1 VYEFPDGYNFVS
13 LCLESTYNVVSIY
26 LKPTLNK
33 CPLDSAAK
41 RTSCGRKDLK
51 PTLKET
57 VEMVQYWLDRARIT
71 DGPTDVTVVPVSFV
85 VANSYQDNQL
95 KRLVAPE
102 DEIIVLDMIEEAK
115 NDWVFE
121 LKSGDVLPVQIIA
134 SIQATM
140 DASKFDGMMFPV
152 VYRGNPVLEKRFYK
166 RSGGDNVQQANMPIF
181 NLNPPPV
188 VSEV

>member
-1 VYEFPDGYNFVS
+1 
-13 LCLESTYNVVSIY
+13 
-26 LKPTLNK
+26 
-33 CPLDSAAK
+33 
-41 RTSCGRKDLK
+41 
-51 PTLKET
+51 
-57 VEMVQYWLDRARIT
+57 MVQYWLDRARIT

-152 VYRGNPVLEKRFYK
+152 VYRGSPVLEKRFYK

>member
-1 VYEFPDGYNFVS
+1 
-13 LCLESTYNVVSIY
+13 
-26 LKPTLNK
+26 
-33 CPLDSAAK
+33 
-41 RTSCGRKDLK
+41 
-51 PTLKET
+51 
-57 VEMVQYWLDRARIT
+57 MVQYWLDRARIT

-188 VSEV
+188 ESSEV

>member
-1 VYEFPDGYNFVS
+1 VYEFPEGYNFVS

-26 LKPTLNK
+26 LKPTL
-33 CPLDSAAK
+33 
-41 RTSCGRKDLK
+41 
-51 PTLKET
+51 KEI
-57 VEMVQYWLDRARIT
+57 VEMVQYWIDRVRVT
-71 DGPTDVTVVPVSFV
+71 DGPTDITVVPVSFV

-102 DEIIVLDMIEEAK
+102 DEIIVLDMIDEAK
-115 NDWVFE
+115 NDWIFE

-152 VYRGNPVLEKRFYK
+152 VYRGSPVLEKRFYK
-166 RSGGDNVQQANMPIF
+166 RSSSENVQQASMPIF
-181 NLNPPPV
+181 NLNPPPAESSV
-188 VSEV
+188 

>member
-1 VYEFPDGYNFVS
+1 M
-13 LCLESTYNVVSIY
+13 SIGQRRE
-26 LKPTLNK
+26 
-33 CPLDSAAK
+33 AA
-41 RTSCGRKDLK
+41 CEADLK

-57 VEMVQYWLDRARIT
+57 VEMVQYWIDRVRVT
-71 DGPTDVTVVPVSFV
+71 DGPTDVTVVPVSFI

-188 VSEV
+188 ESSEV